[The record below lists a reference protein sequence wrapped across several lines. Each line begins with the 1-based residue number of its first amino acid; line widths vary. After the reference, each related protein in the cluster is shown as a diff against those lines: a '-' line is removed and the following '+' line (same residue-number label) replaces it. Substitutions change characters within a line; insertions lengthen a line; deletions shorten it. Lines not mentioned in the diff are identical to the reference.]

1 MGLVTIHSVVDT
13 MPPHNDPL
21 IDRYADV
28 FQGIGCFDGEYHMT
42 MDTSVRPVQHQ
53 PRRVPL
59 PIQPKLKAKL
69 QELVDQGIL
78 ATVTEPTD
86 WISSLVVTTKKSGD
100 LRICIDPKDLNKGL
114 KRAKYT
120 MATLD
125 EVLPR
130 LANAKVFSVLG
141 AKDRWI
147 LPREVG

>member
-1 MGLVTIHSVVDT
+1 MLMYFKGL
-13 MPPHNDPL
+13 
-21 IDRYADV
+21 
-28 FQGIGCFDGEYHMT
+28 GDGEYHMT
-42 MDTSVRPVQHQ
+42 MDTSIRPEQHQ

-78 ATVTEPTD
+78 ATETEPTD
-86 WISSLVVTTKKSGD
+86 WISSLVVTTKKSGE

-120 MATLD
+120 MPTLD

-130 LANAKVFSVLG
+130 LANTKCSLFSMQKMVSTM
-141 AKDRWI
+141 
-147 LPREVG
+147 